1 MTSFLCYYTIIM
13 QNIHIEHPED
23 SILNGDLSVLNWFTT
38 NSNVTVKI
46 DGSPAIVWG
55 RNPSTGNFFVGT
67 KSVFNK
73 IKIKINESHQQI
85 DNNHQ
90 GEVAEILHH
99 CFDYLPRTNN
109 IYQGDFLGFGGD
121 STYCANTITYEF
133 PEKLTQNIII
143 APHTYY
149 EATTNRLR
157 DCIKQPLKK
166 RLTDTS
172 HVLFVRP
179 NVKISDQLDD
189 IQDVCNFAKQ
199 IATLCEFP
207 SNKQVTRIK
216 KQLNTCIREGLE
228 IDDITL
234 EALASDNNVD
244 INVLRLWKLVESIKM
259 DMFCYLHPD
268 DDILCTI
275 NDHYVDHEGY
285 VMWNE
290 FGLFKIVDRRTFS
303 YHNFHV
309 SRNRN

>member
-1 MTSFLCYYTIIM
+1 M

-23 SILNGDLSVLNWFTT
+23 SILNGDLSVLNWFTA

-109 IYQGDFLGFGGD
+109 IYQGDFIGFGGN
-121 STYCANTITYEF
+121 STYCPNTITYEF

-207 SNKQVTRIK
+207 SVKQVTRIK
-216 KQLNTCIREGLE
+216 KQLNTCIREGIE
-228 IDDITL
+228 IDDLTL
-234 EALASDNNVD
+234 EALASDNLID

-268 DDILCTI
+268 DDIECTI
-275 NDHYVDHEGY
+275 DGHFVDHEGY

-303 YHNFHV
+303 YHNFHA

>member
-1 MTSFLCYYTIIM
+1 M

-23 SILNGDLSVLNWFTT
+23 SILNGDLSVLNWITAY
-38 NSNVTVKI
+38 SNVTVMI
-46 DGSPAIVWG
+46 DGSQAIVWG

-109 IYQGDFLGFGGD
+109 IYQGDFIGFGGN
-121 STYCANTITYEF
+121 STYCPNTITYDF

-207 SNKQVTRIK
+207 SDKQVTRIK
-216 KQLNTCIREGLE
+216 KQLNTCIREGIE
-228 IDDITL
+228 IDDLTL
-234 EALASDNNVD
+234 EALASDNLID

-259 DMFCYLHPD
+259 DMFCYIHPD
-268 DDILCTI
+268 DDIECTI
-275 NDHYVDHEGY
+275 DGHFVDHEGY

-303 YHNFHV
+303 YHNYHV
-309 SRNRN
+309 SKNRN

>member
-1 MTSFLCYYTIIM
+1 M

-23 SILNGDLSVLNWFTT
+23 SILNGDLSVLNWFTA

-109 IYQGDFLGFGGD
+109 IYQGDFIGFGGN
-121 STYCANTITYEF
+121 STYCPNTITYDF

-207 SNKQVTRIK
+207 SVKQVTRIK
-216 KQLNTCIREGLE
+216 KQLNTCIREGIE
-228 IDDITL
+228 IDDLTL
-234 EALASDNNVD
+234 EALASDNLID

-268 DDILCTI
+268 DDIECTI
-275 NDHYVDHEGY
+275 DGHFVDHEGY

-303 YHNFHV
+303 YHNFHA

>member
-1 MTSFLCYYTIIM
+1 M

-23 SILNGDLSVLNWFTT
+23 SILNGDLSVLNWFTA

-109 IYQGDFLGFGGD
+109 IYQGDFIGFGGN
-121 STYCANTITYEF
+121 STYCPNTITYDF

-207 SNKQVTRIK
+207 SVKQVTRIK
-216 KQLNTCIREGLE
+216 KQLNSCIREGIE

-234 EALASDNNVD
+234 DALASDNSID

-275 NDHYVDHEGY
+275 DDHYVDHEGY

-309 SRNRN
+309 SKNRN